1 MKHIHIISALAA
13 AGILLPTQHAAA
25 FTSPIPTIAASTT
38 GVNQGKKAKKAKS
51 RKSKTKGKKSA
62 QSVDALAKQIFNA
75 TDEQKQKA
83 KDFLAKQ
90 GNPDIGTA
98 IEDGNGKVVSA
109 HLIIGET
116 DLNEALCDCI
126 EAGRNQYVKLLLAS
140 GKIDVNKK
148 TYFGTPLTLALSN
161 DNMECAKLLL
171 AAPDFDADAYDP
183 ITLAIVSND
192 IDTVKKLIAS
202 GADVNSTKSDGFT
215 PLYWAV
221 NYKMTECVKLLLAAP
236 GINVNIPNGRPEST
250 ALHVAADHGNAEYLK
265 MLLAVPGIEVNKPDC
280 VLQTP
285 LHRAVQNNHIEC
297 VKLLLAAP
305 GIEVNAYDWE
315 ERTPLLRA
323 KSEEIQQLLKAA
335 GAKLYTAP
343 RI

>member
-38 GVNQGKKAKKAKS
+38 GVKQGKKAKKAKS

-62 QSVDALAKQIFNA
+62 QSVEALAKQIFNA

-90 GNPDIGTA
+90 GNPDIETA
-98 IEDGNGKVVSA
+98 IKDGNGKVVSA

-116 DLNEALCDCI
+116 DLDEALCDCI
-126 EAGRNQYVKLLLAS
+126 KAGRNQYVKLLLAS

-148 TYFGTPLTLALSN
+148 TFFGTPLTLALSN
-161 DNMECAKLLL
+161 GNMECAKLLL

-202 GADVNSTKSDGFT
+202 GADVNSTKSDGYT

-236 GINVNIPNGRPEST
+236 GINVNIPNGRHEST
-250 ALHVAADHGNAEYLK
+250 ALHVAAKDGNAEYLK

-280 VLQTP
+280 VFLTP
-285 LHRAVQNNHIEC
+285 LHRAVRNNHIEC

-305 GIEVNAYDWE
+305 GIEVNAGDQE
-315 ERTPLLRA
+315 DCTPLRIA
-323 KSEEIQQLLKAA
+323 DSEEIQQLLKAA
-335 GAKLYTAP
+335 GAKLKPSY
-343 RI
+343 

>member
-13 AGILLPTQHAAA
+13 VGILLPTQHAAA

-62 QSVDALAKQIFNA
+62 QSVEALAKQIFNA

-90 GNPDIGTA
+90 GNPDIRTA

-126 EAGRNQYVKLLLAS
+126 KAGRNQYVKLLLAS

-171 AAPDFDADAYDP
+171 AAPDFDTDAYDP

-202 GADVNSTKSDGFT
+202 GADVNSTKSDGYT

-236 GINVNIPNGRPEST
+236 GINVNMPNGMHEST
-250 ALHVAADHGNAEYLK
+250 ALYVAADQGNAEYLK

-280 VLQTP
+280 VLRTP
-285 LHRAVQNNHIEC
+285 LFVAVQNNHIEC

-305 GIEVNAYDWE
+305 GIEVNASDQE
-315 ERTPLLRA
+315 DRTPLRAA
-323 KSEEIQQLLKAA
+323 KSEELQQLLKAA
-335 GAKLYTAP
+335 GAKLQPSY
-343 RI
+343 